1 MRTPS
6 ENKQGP
12 LEEEDYYET
21 VERHFVGLR
30 GSPLFVTPKDWQLI
44 HSWRTMEIPIKVVKE
59 GLDRAFEKRKSSRPV
74 RGLSYCRQTVESAFR
89 RYCEALAGSRNKS
102 EEREEVVTIQRY
114 LKGLATQ
121 LEQASQILKTSRQ
134 ELSEVASQSARKLAS
149 LVKESVEQDSYQD
162 VEALLKQVDED
173 LFGAASRSMS
183 DEERRRCRLEAQKA
197 LEGYRSR
204 MPEDV
209 FSSALEVAFRK
220 RVRSLLGLPTLSLFC
235 M

>member
-1 MRTPS
+1 MSSPS
-6 ENKQGP
+6 EEKQAS
-12 LEEEDYYET
+12 LEEDYYEL
-21 VERHFVGLR
+21 VERYFVGLR

-59 GLDRAFEKRKSSRPV
+59 GLEQAFEKRKSARPV

-89 RYCEALAGSRNKS
+89 RYCEALAGSHHKT

-114 LKGLATQ
+114 LKGLTAQ
-121 LEQASQILKTSRQ
+121 LEKASQTHKTSRQ

-149 LVKESVEQDSYQD
+149 LVAESMEQDSYQD
-162 VEALLKQVDED
+162 IEALLKQVDEE
-173 LFGAASRSMS
+173 LLGAASRSMS
-183 DEERRRCRLEAQKA
+183 DKERRRCQLEAQKA
-197 LEGYRSR
+197 LESYRSR

-209 FSSALEVAFRK
+209 YSSALESAFRK
-220 RVRSLLGLPTLSLFC
+220 RVRAHLGLPALSLFY